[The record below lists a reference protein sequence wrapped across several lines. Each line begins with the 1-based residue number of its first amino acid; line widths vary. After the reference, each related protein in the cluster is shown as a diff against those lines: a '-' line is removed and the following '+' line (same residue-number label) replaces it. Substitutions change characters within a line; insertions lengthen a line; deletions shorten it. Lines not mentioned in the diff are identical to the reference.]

1 MVIFHHNHKLEI
13 MILKKEKLI
22 FDETEEYEL
31 ENRIPEYNDRIL
43 YKIKNIYNLI
53 LCKYN

>member
-1 MVIFHHNHKLEI
+1 MLKLHGPTY
-13 MILKKEKLI
+13 KFK
-22 FDETEEYEL
+22 DETEEYEL